1 MLRYR
6 FQALTYDGKTEG
18 GVIDGDSIGEV
29 RQILK
34 QKQLVPVRIYLE
46 REWVQ
51 QNPWLKWALQEK
63 PLSRSELT
71 LLTKQLSI
79 LIKSGIQVDV
89 ALGILSNETHL
100 THFKKVLNA
109 VIAELH
115 SGLPFSKA
123 IASQPESFDSM
134 YQGVIGAA
142 ESSGNMSAV
151 LAKLATFLE
160 KRQALRQKAI
170 GALAYPAMLTLVSAA
185 IILFL
190 MIHVVP
196 QIARVFD
203 SAKQQLPLSTQFVL
217 GLSDVLLNWGWLILL
232 LIGIASYGCARA
244 LKNPSIRM
252 QFDGVVLKTPLI
264 GPLHLCFET
273 ARFAGTLAMLS
284 TANVPLLTALQG
296 AKNTITNVK
305 LQLAIDTASLH
316 IREGVSF
323 SRALASQAIF
333 SPILIHL
340 IRAGES
346 SGQLAEMLAYAAEN
360 AELEA
365 EQKTKVVTSLLEP
378 ILILMMGLAV
388 LGIVMAVM
396 QPILEMNTGLG

>member
-6 FQALTYDGKTEG
+6 FQALTYDGKTEDG
-18 GVIDGDSIGEV
+18 IIDSDSIGEV

-34 QKQLVPVRIYLE
+34 QKQLVPVRIHLE
-46 REWVQ
+46 HEWIQ
-51 QNPWLKWALQEK
+51 KNSWLKWALQEK

-79 LIKSGIQVDV
+79 LIKSGIQIDV
-89 ALGILSNETHL
+89 ALGILSDETHL
-100 THFKKVLNA
+100 THFKKVLNT
-109 VIAELH
+109 VITELH

-123 IASQPESFDSM
+123 IASQPDSFDLM

-142 ESSGNMSAV
+142 ESSGNMSVV

-160 KRQALRQKAI
+160 KRQALRQKAV

-185 IILFL
+185 IIIFL

-232 LIGIASYGCARA
+232 LIGVASYGCVRA
-244 LKNPSIRM
+244 LKIPSIRM
-252 QFDGVVLKTPLI
+252 QFDGLVLQTPLI
-264 GPLHLCFET
+264 GPLYLCFET

-284 TANVPLLTALQG
+284 IANVPLLTALQG